1 MTGQTLDFRHAG
13 EAAQAHVRGA
23 FKEILQMIDLPIEGL
38 VVALS
43 WAGKSTA
50 SRLRRPK
57 RGERPLQVIGAMSL
71 VNDHVLRDV
80 GLDRSTIGA
89 ISELSAE
96 EIHGCRLERE
106 TS

>member
-1 MTGQTLDFRHAG
+1 MTGQILDFRQAG
-13 EAAQAHVRGA
+13 GTAQNYVRDT
-23 FKEILQMIDLPIEGL
+23 FNEVLQMIDLPIEGL

-43 WAGKSTA
+43 WAGKSMA

-57 RGERPLQVIGAMSL
+57 CGERPLQVIGAMSL

-96 EIHGCRLERE
+96 EIHGCRLEPE
-106 TS
+106 AS